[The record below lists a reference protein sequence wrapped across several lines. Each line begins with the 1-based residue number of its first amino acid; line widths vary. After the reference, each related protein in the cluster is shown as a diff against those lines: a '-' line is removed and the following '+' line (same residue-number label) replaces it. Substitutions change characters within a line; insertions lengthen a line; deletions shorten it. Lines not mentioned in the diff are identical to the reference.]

1 MKKKRAGLRVMA
13 VITSAVMVLSVA
25 GCGSSTG
32 DSTATTT
39 DQTEQATEVA
49 STETAEAATEA
60 TEEAEPEPQY
70 DFGGRVVRIGSY
82 YDMTPD
88 PEKNAIEAA
97 LAERIA
103 YVEENYNCKIEFVDL
118 GGDYVN
124 DYVTS
129 VLAGDPVVDIG
140 YAVTTTVLPSLIEG
154 GIAYPISDLDV
165 IDFSEYKWRSDVV
178 DAGFY
183 KGKNYTML
191 LKDPEIR
198 YGIFWNKTLFE
209 QNGLPD
215 LYELANSD
223 EWTWDKFKEIALQ
236 GNIDSDND
244 GTIDIYGFNARENL
258 GWCYLYSNGAQV
270 AEKTDSGMNIDLS
283 DAKVVEALTAM
294 QDFTTTVDYR
304 KIDWSVDS
312 WDSLIGDFRDGKSM
326 MCLEEFWISYAYLNE
341 MEDDWGW
348 VPFPKGTS
356 ATDWSCYGKE
366 NGCRIMLN
374 GIEDPETV
382 ALIYDLITDLA
393 DTQEDWDDMLED
405 QLESWADDAD
415 TVENVSYI
423 YNNKIAKINSVN
435 GFGDL
440 NSVINTM
447 IDEIA
452 SGTSSP
458 QTALDTYQSQ
468 IDAALADLENHDY
481 DADMQE
487 YIITDEAT
495 EGESAGE

>member
-1 MKKKRAGLRVMA
+1 MKKRSALLRAMSVL
-13 VITSAVMVLSVA
+13 TSAVMVISAAGCSQTDAQNTDTTQTSGTESSVA
-25 GCGSSTG
+25 AD
-32 DSTATTT
+32 DSAKA
-39 DQTEQATEVA
+39 EA
-49 STETAEAATEA
+49 STETV
-60 TEEAEPEPQY
+60 EEEKEPEY
-70 DFGGRVVRIGSY
+70 DFGGRVVKIGSY

-124 DYVTS
+124 AYVTS

-154 GIAYPISDLDV
+154 GIAYPVSDLGV
-165 IDFSEYKWRSDVV
+165 IDFDDYKWRSDVV
-178 DAGFY
+178 EAGTY
-183 KGKNYTML
+183 KGKNYTFL

-215 LYELANSD
+215 LYELADSD
-223 EWTWDKFKEIALQ
+223 EWTWSKFKEVALQ

-270 AEKTDSGMNIDLS
+270 AEKTDSGISIDLS
-283 DAKVVEALTAM
+283 DEKVVEALTAM

-304 KIDWSVDS
+304 QIDWSVDS

-348 VPFPKGTS
+348 VPFPKGDS
-356 ATDWSCYGKE
+356 ADDWSCYGKE
-366 NGCRIMLN
+366 NGCRFMLN

-382 ALIYDLITDLA
+382 ALIYDLITDIA
-393 DTQEDWDDMLED
+393 DTNEEWDDLMED
-405 QLESWADDAD
+405 QLESWADDSE

-423 YNNKIAKINSVN
+423 YNNKIAKINSIN
-435 GFGDL
+435 GFSEL
-440 NSVINTM
+440 NGVINTM
-447 IDEIA
+447 IDEIT

-468 IDAALADLENHDY
+468 IDSAIADLENHDY

-487 YIITDEAT
+487 YLKTDEE
-495 EGESAGE
+495 EGEEGSGE